1 MKDLIWLYLILQ
13 VCVSVCYSDW
23 DGNIWDSSDESDG
36 KITDSITIGLLSK
49 QEVTADESW
58 GNNPQR

>member
-36 KITDSITIGLLSK
+36 
-49 QEVTADESW
+49 E
-58 GNNPQR
+58 NY